1 MWKFKSFFLVAPFVL
16 SILVVALSVYR
27 FPSKTTPEKR
37 ISASEL
43 ERKFE
48 EIKHLYQQGRLE
60 EAREQMKSKE
70 SSLILLGE
78 GCELVLSVYA
88 RLDDFEPL
96 KNYSERCF
104 KHPTNRDIA
113 YEGYGKSSFKLGT
126 AKEAIKILEEEI
138 KKHESDRLLA
148 VIAEL
153 YFFEKDYLNS
163 RDYFKKLI
171 KNSTMW
177 QAWLYRIM
185 KFPPLLKSPEF
196 VETLTYEVSQK
207 KEVSK
212 TVEEELLSYAKAYKL
227 SNSVLTLEKRLKT
240 KIN

>member
-1 MWKFKSFFLVAPFVL
+1 
-16 SILVVALSVYR
+16 
-27 FPSKTTPEKR
+27 
-37 ISASEL
+37 
-43 ERKFE
+43 
-48 EIKHLYQQGRLE
+48 
-60 EAREQMKSKE
+60 
-70 SSLILLGE
+70 
-78 GCELVLSVYA
+78 
-88 RLDDFEPL
+88 
-96 KNYSERCF
+96 
-104 KHPTNRDIA
+104 
-113 YEGYGKSSFKLGT
+113 
-126 AKEAIKILEEEI
+126 
-138 KKHESDRLLA
+138 

-153 YFFEKDYLNS
+153 CFFEKDYPNS

-171 KNSTMW
+171 KNSPMW

-212 TVEEELLSYAKAYKL
+212 TVEEQLLSYAKAYKL

>member
-1 MWKFKSFFLVAPFVL
+1 M
-16 SILVVALSVYR
+16 
-27 FPSKTTPEKR
+27 
-37 ISASEL
+37 
-43 ERKFE
+43 
-48 EIKHLYQQGRLE
+48 
-60 EAREQMKSKE
+60 
-70 SSLILLGE
+70 ILLGE

-171 KNSTMW
+171 KNYTMW

>member
-1 MWKFKSFFLVAPFVL
+1 VWKFKSFFLVAPFVL
-16 SILVVALSVYR
+16 SILVLILSIYWL
-27 FPSKTTPEKR
+27 PSEKKHQPK
-37 ISASEL
+37 SSPLEL
-43 ERKFE
+43 ERQFE

-60 EAREQMKSKE
+60 DAREQMKSKE
-70 SSLILLGE
+70 SSLILLSE

-126 AKEAIKILEEEI
+126 AKEAIKVLEEEL
-138 KKHESDRLLA
+138 KKHKSDRLLA

-153 YFFEKDYLNS
+153 CFFEKDYPNS

-171 KNSTMW
+171 KNSPMW

-212 TVEEELLSYAKAYKL
+212 TVEEQLLSYAKAYKL